1 LPGWSFAMR
10 TLLVVSGFVLLSGCA
25 GLPAP
30 DPNQAWI
37 DLAPSPDE
45 ALHAVQVDD
54 RDWADKRYFEVPP
67 GSHEL
72 TVRYLFPVTPSNIGP
87 ASETLWRDCQLN
99 VKYKDFN
106 AGQRYHLEAGS
117 IGFRPWA
124 RLFDGEGKLVSKGL
138 PAGCQ
143 RT

>member
-1 LPGWSFAMR
+1 MR
-10 TLLVVSGFVLLSGCA
+10 MMLVACSLLILSGCA

-37 DLAPSPDE
+37 DLTPHSDE
-45 ALHAVQVDD
+45 SLHAIEVDE
-54 RDWADKRYFEVPP
+54 RAWADRRYFEVSP

-72 TVRYLFPVTPSNIGP
+72 TVRYQFPVAPGNIGP
-87 ASETLWRDCQLN
+87 VSEPLWRDCQLN

-106 AGQRYHLEAGS
+106 AGQRYQLEAGS
-117 IGFRPWA
+117 IGLNPWVKLYDDQR
-124 RLFDGEGKLVSKGL
+124 RLVGRGS

>member
-1 LPGWSFAMR
+1 MR
-10 TLLVVSGFVLLSGCA
+10 TLLVVSTVVLLSGCA

-30 DPNQAWI
+30 DPNLAWI
-37 DLAPSPDE
+37 DLAPGEDDT
-45 ALHAVQVDD
+45 LHAVEVDE
-54 RDWADKRYFEVPP
+54 RAWADKRYFEVPP

-72 TVRYLFPVTPSNIGP
+72 TVRYLFAVTPSNIGP
-87 ASETLWRDCQLN
+87 VEEPLWRDCQLN
-99 VKYKDFN
+99 VKFKDFS
-106 AGQRYHLEAGS
+106 AGQRYQLEAGS

-124 RLFDGEGKLVSKGL
+124 KLYDEQRKVVGKGQ

>member
-1 LPGWSFAMR
+1 MR
-10 TLLVVSGFVLLSGCA
+10 MMLVACSLLILSGCA

-37 DLAPSPDE
+37 DLTPHSDE
-45 ALHAVQVDD
+45 SLHAIEVDE
-54 RDWADKRYFEVPP
+54 RAWADRRYFEVSP

-72 TVRYLFPVTPSNIGP
+72 TVRYQFPVAPGNIGP
-87 ASETLWRDCQLN
+87 VSEPLWRDCQLN

-106 AGQRYHLEAGS
+106 AGQRYQLEAGS
-117 IGFRPWA
+117 IGLNPWVKLYDDQR
-124 RLFDGEGKLVSKGL
+124 RLVGKGSS
-138 PAGCQ
+138 AGCQ

>member
-1 LPGWSFAMR
+1 MR
-10 TLLVVSGFVLLSGCA
+10 TRLVLGGFVLLTGCA
-25 GLPAP
+25 GLPVP
-30 DPNQAWI
+30 DPNQAWVA
-37 DLAPSPDE
+37 LVPNPDE

-54 RDWADKRYFEVPP
+54 RDWAEPRYFEVQP

-87 ASETLWRDCQLN
+87 DSEPLWRDCQLN
-99 VKYKDFN
+99 VKFEDFS
-106 AGQRYHLEAGS
+106 AGQRYQLEAGS

-124 RLFDGEGKLVSKGL
+124 KLYDEQRKLVSQGL

>member
-1 LPGWSFAMR
+1 MR
-10 TLLVVSGFVLLSGCA
+10 TLLVVSTVVLLSGCA

-37 DLAPSPDE
+37 DLAPGEDDT
-45 ALHAVQVDD
+45 LHAVEVDE
-54 RDWADKRYFEVPP
+54 RAWADKRYFEVPP

-72 TVRYLFPVTPSNIGP
+72 TVRYLFAVTPSNIGP
-87 ASETLWRDCQLN
+87 VEEPLWRDCQLN
-99 VKYKDFN
+99 VKFKDFS
-106 AGQRYHLEAGS
+106 AGQRYQLEAGS

-124 RLFDGEGKLVSKGL
+124 KLYDEQRKVVGKGQ

>member
-1 LPGWSFAMR
+1 MR
-10 TLLVVSGFVLLSGCA
+10 TLLVLSGFVLLTGCA
-25 GLPAP
+25 GLPPA

-37 DLAPSPDE
+37 DLAPNQDE
-45 ALHAVQVDD
+45 SLHAVQVDD
-54 RDWADKRYFEVPP
+54 RDWADQRYFEVQP

-72 TVRYLFPVTPSNIGP
+72 TVRYQFAVTPGNIGP
-87 ASETLWRDCQLN
+87 TSEPLWRDCQLN
-99 VKYKDFN
+99 VKFKDFS
-106 AGQRYHLEAGS
+106 AGQRYQLEAGS

-124 RLFDGEGKLVSKGL
+124 KLYDEQRKLVSKGL

>member
-1 LPGWSFAMR
+1 M
-10 TLLVVSGFVLLSGCA
+10 
-25 GLPAP
+25 
-30 DPNQAWI
+30 
-37 DLAPSPDE
+37 E
-45 ALHAVQVDD
+45 VDD
-54 RDWADKRYFEVPP
+54 QAWADKRYFEVSP

-87 ASETLWRDCQLN
+87 VSEPLWRDCQLN
-99 VKYKDFN
+99 VKFKDFN
-106 AGQRYHLEAGS
+106 AGQRYQLEAGS

-124 RLFDGEGKLVSKGL
+124 KLYDEQRNLVSTGL

>member
-1 LPGWSFAMR
+1 MR
-10 TLLVVSGFVLLSGCA
+10 TQLVISGLLLLSGCA

-37 DLAPSPDE
+37 DLAPGSDDT
-45 ALHAVQVDD
+45 LHAVEVDERTWSD
-54 RDWADKRYFEVPP
+54 NRYFQVSP

-87 ASETLWRDCQLN
+87 DSEPLWRDCQLN
-99 VKYKDFN
+99 LKFKDFN
-106 AGQRYHLEAGS
+106 AGQRYQLEAGS

-124 RLFDGEGKLVSKGL
+124 KLYDDQRNLLSKGA

>member
-1 LPGWSFAMR
+1 MR
-10 TLLVVSGFVLLSGCA
+10 TLLVISALLLLSGCA
-25 GLPAP
+25 GLLLPHP

-37 DLAPSPDE
+37 DLTTGQDDT
-45 ALHAVQVDD
+45 LHAVEVDD
-54 RDWADKRYFEVPP
+54 RAWADKRYFEVSP

-87 ASETLWRDCQLN
+87 VSEPLWRDCQLS
-99 VKYKDFN
+99 VKFKDFN
-106 AGQRYHLEAGS
+106 AGQRYQLEAGS

-124 RLFDGEGKLVSKGL
+124 KLYDEQRNLVSKGL